1 MHERQN
7 FHYYISIFPKI
18 LWRFYFMIGVW
29 IIFYHGLDGDLQEV
43 FFYSFASCVVVR
55 LPGEDQTVWVIE
67 CVGRDQTLLQ
77 CSFVSADRL
86 QHTSTRH
93 HPYQHAAFKTCLLFQ
108 ASVHVLLT
116 GDCPLYWNQKQTLV
130 HVRYYLSVTL
140 IQYKFIDKYIFE
152 LDSRNPPNLFVY
164 WITESLL
171 WAVFSF
177 VFLSFL

>member
-86 QHTSTRH
+86 QHTAPPVPACSIQNMFAVPGICPCSTNR
-93 HPYQHAAFKTCLLFQ
+93 
-108 ASVHVLLT
+108 
-116 GDCPLYWNQKQTLV
+116 
-130 HVRYYLSVTL
+130 RLSVILESKTDSSTCEIL
-140 IQYKFIDKYIFE
+140 SICHFNPIQIYKYIF
-152 LDSRNPPNLFVY
+152 N
-164 WITESLL
+164 
-171 WAVFSF
+171 
-177 VFLSFL
+177 

>member
-1 MHERQN
+1 MEILFHDRGVNNLMVTCKKYFFIILQVVWWCGCLVKIRQ
-7 FHYYISIFPKI
+7 SGS
-18 LWRFYFMIGVW
+18 LSVLAGTRQCCSAV
-29 IIFYHGLDGDLQEV
+29 LCLQTD
-43 FFYSFASCVVVR
+43 SS
-55 LPGEDQTVWVIE
+55 T
-67 CVGRDQTLLQ
+67 
-77 CSFVSADRL
+77 

-171 WAVFSF
+171 
-177 VFLSFL
+177 